1 MTYTIVPEMSVIST
15 HLSAMQLKNQSGNEN
30 FEQL

>member
-15 HLSAMQLKNQSGNEN
+15 YLSAMQLKNQSGNEN